1 VENVNEPFLDH
12 ARWRTDM
19 AEKKVITETLQ
30 ALKTETT
37 GSEVSVE
44 EIAEALNN
52 RGFGSTLMVPA
63 LIAFLPTGAIPG
75 VPALCAAMIG
85 LVSVQI
91 IAGRHYPWI
100 PKSLRKLTLKRRKL
114 VSAISTAT
122 PHTRVID
129 RILKPRLVFCT
140 HPVAQKIAGAMCL
153 VLAGVMLA
161 VGFIPFVPA
170 ALALPVMFF
179 ALGMAAKDGLMTIAG
194 FILSLG
200 AMALVFWL
208 TNAS

>member
-1 VENVNEPFLDH
+1 
-12 ARWRTDM
+12 M

-44 EIAEALNN
+44 EIAESLNN

-91 IAGRHYPWI
+91 IVGRHYPWI
-100 PKSLRKLTLKRRKL
+100 PKSLGKLTLKRRKL

-122 PHTRVID
+122 PHTKVID
-129 RILKPRLVFCT
+129 RILKPRFVFCT

-153 VLAGVMLA
+153 ILAGVMLA

-170 ALALPVMFF
+170 ALALPVIFF

-194 FILSLG
+194 FVLSLG

-208 TNAS
+208 TNAA